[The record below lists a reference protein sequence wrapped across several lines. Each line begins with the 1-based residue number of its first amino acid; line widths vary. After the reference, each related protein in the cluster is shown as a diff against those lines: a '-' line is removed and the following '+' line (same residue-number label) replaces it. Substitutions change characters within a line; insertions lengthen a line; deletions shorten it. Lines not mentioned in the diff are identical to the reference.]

1 MTEKQ
6 KKVLEGLIANDQH
19 PERGEIK
26 LAKDIFGYVSF
37 ERLTPNHF
45 ERWYDNGQLNQKCL
59 IKDGESDGLYEKWHK
74 NGQLFCRGN
83 YINGRI
89 EGTFE
94 EWYENGQLMLRCNYK
109 KGLAEG
115 LREVWHP
122 NGQMSSRCEY
132 KEGKRD
138 GLDEYW
144 YPSGE
149 LRCRSN
155 FKDDKRH
162 GLEESWY
169 RNGQLRDRY
178 TYKEGKIDGLA
189 ESWNSDGQLES
200 RGSFKNGVRDGL
212 QEEAN
217 ADGKVI
223 QSIYNDGVML
233 SIKMV
238 DKFSDWASLQVAKCS
253 EKVLDK
259 EIEAPTCRF
268 LEVSKPS
275 SLTQKVNELG
285 ATLPNHRSGRS
296 PQTKAVKNSKKFNK
310 L

>member
-26 LAKDIFGYVSF
+26 LAKDIFGYVYF

-45 ERWYDNGQLNQKCL
+45 ERWYDNGQLNQKCQ
-59 IKDGESDGLYEKWHK
+59 IKDGEFDGLFLAWHKNGTLMFRGGYKEGKQDGLCLVWHENGQLNSRANYIEFKLDGLYE
-74 NGQLFCRGN
+74 F
-83 YINGRI
+83 
-89 EGTFE
+89 
-94 EWYENGQLMLRCNYK
+94 WY
-109 KGLAEG
+109 
-115 LREVWHP
+115 P

-138 GLDEYW
+138 GLDEDW

-259 EIEAPTCRF
+259 VVEAPTCRF
-268 LEVSKPS
+268 QRKAKPS
-275 SLTQKVNELG
+275 SLTQKVKELG
-285 ATLPNHRSGRS
+285 ATLPNRSEEATH
-296 PQTKAVKNSKKFNK
+296 TKAVKNNNK
-310 L
+310 LNKL